1 MQVEVIDLLDDV
13 RLYVSLVVPISNEF
27 ALPAVV
33 LPVLTED
40 VSNIEE
46 RSDISSSFSEL
57 RRFRSSKR
65 FLSTLD
71 VTNSSPSFRN

>member
-33 LPVLTED
+33 HPVLTENLT
-40 VSNIEE
+40 NIEE
-46 RSDISSSFSEL
+46 RID
-57 RRFRSSKR
+57 
-65 FLSTLD
+65 
-71 VTNSSPSFRN
+71 SPLVSLI

>member
-33 LPVLTED
+33 LPDLTED
-40 VSNIEE
+40 LSNIEE
-46 RSDISSSFSEL
+46 RSDSSSSFSEL